1 MHITRLSIIKV
12 SFLTLCGKG
21 IKQSQ
26 FLRETDDS
34 ELNFQP
40 CKGKPN
46 THAWSTDESLPSN
59 HLLLIPVHGLGPL
72 SPTTENRS
80 SLHPWYVVQHKNKL

>member
-1 MHITRLSIIKV
+1 MVEELISSNHIKYHFVPL
-12 SFLTLCGKG
+12 LTLCGTG

-34 ELNFQP
+34 ESNFQP

-46 THAWSTDESLPSN
+46 THAWSTVESLSSN
-59 HLLLIPVHGLGPL
+59 HPTA
-72 SPTTENRS
+72 SPTLS
-80 SLHPWYVVQHKNKL
+80 AAVVVAT